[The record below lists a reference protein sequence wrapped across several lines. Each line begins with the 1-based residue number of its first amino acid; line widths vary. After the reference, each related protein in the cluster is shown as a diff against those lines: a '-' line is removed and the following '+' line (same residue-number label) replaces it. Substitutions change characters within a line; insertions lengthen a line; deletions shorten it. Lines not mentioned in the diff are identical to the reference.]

1 MISEELSAT
10 ISRAAS
16 AALLKEQIV
25 ARHPRFAK
33 RDKRGS

>member
-25 ARHPRFAK
+25 VRHLPSAK